1 MQTFF
6 DWFSARK
13 IERSDPWLILG
24 KGPTFSK
31 KDSYDLRPFHVL
43 SLNHVVRE
51 QSVRVAHIID
61 YHVVDDCADAIRRN
75 AEVLVMPWRPH
86 VKYRPGQRNLDE
98 LARTNPTLRLMNESG
113 RLAYYNLISTRE
125 TQGDSPVVRVKFFSA
140 EAALNLLAQAGVRQV
155 RSLGV
160 DGGNTYSPKFD
171 DLKDKTLLSGG
182 HASFDL
188 QFEGFAQTILTASV
202 DYAPLDMEAPIR
214 IYVGATEAQMLPLK
228 VLEYSIRKHAS
239 VSVKVFPLHQAR
251 IEIPQSKDKINQP
264 RTPFSFQRF
273 LIPELAGRRGRAIY
287 LDSDMLVFK
296 DIRRLWNLPFDGAD
310 LLTVRELDVAGRR
323 PQFSVMILDCERLDW
338 DVQAIVAALDNGGL
352 SYEQLMFE
360 MPIAKRIRASI
371 DPSWNSLERFKVGQT
386 ALLHYTD
393 MQWQPWVSRL
403 NSLNRLWTQALFE
416 AIDRGYITSRDVAE
430 EVRRG
435 HVRPSL
441 LYQVNERI
449 IDSRRLNRRARA
461 LDGSF
466 IPPTSFNS
474 KQPPTSR
481 KRFTRFLNQLLMP
494 AKR

>member
-31 KDSYDLRPFHVL
+31 KDSYDLSQFHIL

-51 QSVRVAHIID
+51 QSVRVAHVID
-61 YHVVDDCADAIRRN
+61 YQVVDDCADAIRRN

-86 VKYRPGQRNLDE
+86 VNYRPGKRNLEE

-113 RLAYYNLISTRE
+113 RLAYYNLSSTRE
-125 TQGDSPVVRVKFFSA
+125 THGDSPVVRVKFFSA
-140 EAALNLLAQAGVRQV
+140 EAALNLLAQAAVRQV

-182 HASFDL
+182 HSSFDL
-188 QFEGFAQTILTASV
+188 QFEGFAHTILNTGV
-202 DYAPLDMEAPIR
+202 DYAPLDLEAPIR
-214 IYVGATEAQMLPLK
+214 IYVGATETQMLPVK

-239 VSVKVFPLHQAR
+239 MSFNLFPLHQAG
-251 IEIPQSKDKINQP
+251 IEIPQPKDEKNRP

-296 DIRRLWNLPFDGAD
+296 DIRQVWNLPFAGAD
-310 LLTVRELDVAGRR
+310 LLTVCELDAGGRR

-338 DVQAIVAALDNGGL
+338 DVQAIVAALDNGEL

-360 MPIAKRIRASI
+360 MSIAKRIRASI
-371 DPSWNSLERFKVGQT
+371 DPSWNSLERYRAAHT

-393 MQWQPWVSRL
+393 MERQPWVSRL
-403 NSLNRLWTQALFE
+403 NPLNKIWTQELFE
-416 AIDRGYITSRDVAE
+416 AIERGCITSSDVAE

-449 IDSRRLNRRARA
+449 TDSRRLNRRARA
-461 LDGSF
+461 LDESF
-466 IPPTSFNS
+466 IPPTCFTN
-474 KQPPTSR
+474 KQSSTSR
-481 KRFTRFLNQLLMP
+481 KKLTRFLNHLVMS